1 MQDIANMFGITYPY
15 DNDKLKTA
23 YKNKLDNI
31 RNNNTLT
38 QNEKYILT
46 KKYYQTY
53 KSGKI
58 VDAKSNNIYRGIT
71 YSYIANNNNGNKII
85 AEKTTHMNNGK
96 INSNS
101 NAYSI
106 NKKGEK
112 TKLNYDDVIQNKLN
126 RGLLR

>member
-58 VDAKSNNIYRGIT
+58 VDAKSNNIFRGIT

-85 AEKTTHMNNGK
+85 AEKTTHMNNGI

-101 NAYSI
+101 IAYSI